1 MLMLLALTLR
11 RKLNHEHV
19 SDLWNGGASVSY
31 THLDVYK
38 RQVVH
43 LFDAPGRIDK
53 ESGQIDDDKPKVQIM
68 GEVPQRNGQ
77 VKFELVSLSCHN
89 PADFSEFLGQRVTV
103 PLGISVSYTHLDV
116 YKRQVFREW

>member
-1 MLMLLALTLR
+1 MSMFQIC
-11 RKLNHEHV
+11 
-19 SDLWNGGASVSY
+19 GM
-31 THLDVYK
+31 
-38 RQVVH
+38 VVH

-103 PLGISVSYTHLDV
+103 PLGIFAPKAGQVLYFICLLYTSRCV
-116 YKRQVFREW
+116 